1 MRKIIFYSARQILTV
16 FLFVTISQSTV
27 FSAEFELDLALGS
40 TYDASTTRS
49 ILGVSSSGEAKLEG
63 SNLRFIYMKD
73 DNVGYGLRLANHEGE
88 DTKDLTAGYAYKISI
103 SETSPFFKYGKNF
116 NEGSDTVIEAYGLAG
131 LNIATV
137 SASHNILAEVSASA
151 VGLMLEGGIFAGLKQ
166 DDISFGGGLSLPI
179 DSYKGNFSWNVLG
192 YTLDYSVDIKKRIT
206 LYLFFKSEL

>member
-1 MRKIIFYSARQILTV
+1 MRKIIFYSARQILTI

-27 FSAEFELDLALGS
+27 FSAGFELDLALGS

-49 ILGVSSSGEAKLEG
+49 LLGVSSSGEAKLEG

-88 DTKDLTAGYAYKISI
+88 DTKDLSAGNAYKISV

-131 LNIATV
+131 LNIASIT
-137 SASHNILAEVSASA
+137 ASHTILDEITASTA
-151 VGLMLEGGIFAGLKQ
+151 SLMLEGGIFAGLNL

-179 DSYKGNFSWNVLG
+179 DSYIGKFSWSLYG
-192 YTLDYSVDIKKRIT
+192 YTLDYDVDIKKRMT
-206 LYLFFKSEL
+206 LYLFLRSEL